1 MENKAIAKLMVTWAK
16 EAKARVDAGLDQDL
30 GVQEKTSSR
39 DLVTVLDGELERFY
53 RQEIKKHFP
62 NDRILGEEGQ
72 GDQAQSLE
80 GAVWIVDPIDGT
92 LNFVKQRAHYV
103 TMLARYVD
111 GIGQVGLIYGLDTGQ
126 SLLALAKEG
135 AYLNGQALDLSRQSE
150 LAEASLDQV
159 LMSTEALPLDGD
171 LELYQLS
178 KSTLGLR
185 IFGCAGLDVV
195 HLALGRTGLYLNQL
209 YPWDNAVA
217 LILADLCGFK
227 VTDFKG
233 QPLNLLDR
241 QYVLM
246 AYPKIHQQVLNY
258 LRSRT

>member
-1 MENKAIAKLMVTWAK
+1 MENKEIAKLMVSWAEK
-16 EAKARVDAGLDQDL
+16 AKSLVDAGLNQDL
-30 GVQEKTSSR
+30 RVKEKTSAR
-39 DLVTVLDGELERFY
+39 DLVTVLDGQLERFY
-53 RQEIKKHFP
+53 RSQIKKYFP
-62 NDRILGEEGQ
+62 NDHILGEESQ
-72 GDQAQSLE
+72 GDQAQSLD
-80 GAVWIVDPIDGT
+80 GAVWIIDPIDGT

-111 GIGQVGLIYGLDTGQ
+111 GVGQVGLIYGLDTGQ
-126 SLLALAKEG
+126 SLLALAQEG
-135 AYLNGQALDLSRQSE
+135 AYLNGQPLDLERQQA
-150 LAEASLDQV
+150 LADVSLDQV

-171 LELYQLS
+171 LGLYQLS
-178 KSTLGLR
+178 KASLGLR

-195 HLALGRTGLYLNQL
+195 HLALGRTGLYLNHL

-246 AYPKIHQQVLNY
+246 AYPKIHDQVLDY
-258 LRSRT
+258 LKNR

>member
-1 MENKAIAKLMVTWAK
+1 MENREIAKLMVTWAK
-16 EAKARVDAGLDQDL
+16 ETKARVDAGLEKDL
-30 GVQEKTSSR
+30 GVQEKTGAR

-53 RQEIKKHFP
+53 RQEIEKHFP

-72 GDQAQSLE
+72 GDQAKSLD

-111 GIGQVGLIYGLDTGQ
+111 GVGQVGVIYALDTGQ
-126 SLLALAKEG
+126 SLLALAG
-135 AYLNGQALDLSRQSE
+135 QGVYLNCQALDLTGPSD

-171 LELYQLS
+171 LALYQLS
-178 KSTLGLR
+178 KQSLGLR

-195 HLALGRTGLYLNQL
+195 HLALGQTGLYLNHL

-217 LILADLCGFK
+217 LNLAELCGFK

-246 AYPKIHQQVLNY
+246 AYPKIHGQVLNY
-258 LRSRT
+258 LKDRL